1 MSQPRGRPGGP
12 GLGSFSPAPRRIG
25 RRGPAAAP
33 GALEVRG
40 KSEQL
45 PRQPARRG
53 PTAARSRPAWPRP
66 LRPIPGPACRGALG
80 QRHPPLLHAPPANSA
95 QVSAPAKWAPFYL
108 QGVRLPAAAA
118 RGRGRI
124 LRRRRGCRSLPGR
137 ALRGKSRGAPSPEP
151 PSELPFAPPPGA
163 VCGPGRGRAGGGA
176 GAGRPARR
184 GAEPS
189 RASGSLRSPGPEGAE
204 GLPGPAFPEAGR
216 GRRALS
222 VPTALRIFIQSLC

>member
-1 MSQPRGRPGGP
+1 M
-12 GLGSFSPAPRRIG
+12 
-25 RRGPAAAP
+25 
-33 GALEVRG
+33 
-40 KSEQL
+40 
-45 PRQPARRG
+45 
-53 PTAARSRPAWPRP
+53 
-66 LRPIPGPACRGALG
+66 
-80 QRHPPLLHAPPANSA
+80 
-95 QVSAPAKWAPFYL
+95 
-108 QGVRLPAAAA
+108 
-118 RGRGRI
+118 
-124 LRRRRGCRSLPGR
+124 PGR
-137 ALRGKSRGAPSPEP
+137 ALRGKSRVAPSPEP